1 MGREDWFR
9 NATWSQEIEATFR
22 AKLVRSRDKRQHLRV
37 QAHTLAERDPRVALR
52 LLDEYFALEPG
63 IDEAQAHMDAAAAYK
78 ALGNIDAAI
87 IAMEAALSRET
98 AKPGVIT
105 QAWLELPVLIVLQ
118 NKAELYGRALDLLEL
133 PGRSLTFPV
142 DHFRKHGVLALVASG
157 IGRRADAT
165 AEAETAL
172 AWADV
177 RASAFGRYPN
187 LGLVDDRQG
196 PLKRRLERLTQPMER
211 PPRPSLRS
219 WLLRRR

>member
-9 NATWSQEIEATFR
+9 NATWSQEIEAAFR
-22 AKLVRSRDKRQHLRV
+22 ARLARSRDKRQQLRI
-37 QAHTLAERDPRVALR
+37 QAQTLAERDPRVALR

-63 IDEAQAHMDAAAAYK
+63 VDEAQAHMDAASAYR
-78 ALGNIDAAI
+78 ALGNIEAAI

-118 NKAELYGRALDLLEL
+118 NRAELYGRALDLVDL
-133 PGRSLTFPV
+133 PGRALSFPV
-142 DHFRKHGVLALVASG
+142 DHFRRHGVLALVAAG
-157 IGRRADAT
+157 IGRRMDAV

-177 RASAFGRYPN
+177 RASAFGRHPN
-187 LGLVDDRQG
+187 TGLVDERQA
-196 PLKRRLERLTQPMER
+196 PLRRRLEKLTQPMER

>member
-1 MGREDWFR
+1 MGRDDWYR
-9 NATWSQEIEATFR
+9 NSSWSQEIEKVFR
-22 AKLVRSRDKRQHLRV
+22 TRLARSRDKRQHLRI
-37 QAHTLAERDPRVALR
+37 QAGLLADRDPRVALR

-63 IDEAQAHMDAAAAYK
+63 VDEAQAHMDAAAAYRS
-78 ALGNIDAAI
+78 LGNIDAAV

-98 AKPGVIT
+98 ARPGVIT

-118 NKAELYGRALDLLEL
+118 NKAELYGRALDLLDL

-142 DHFRKHGVLALVASG
+142 DHFRRHGVLALVAAS
-157 IGRRADAT
+157 IGRREDAV

-177 RASAFGRYPN
+177 RASAFGRHPT
-187 LGLVDDRQG
+187 LGLVDDRQSL
-196 PLKRRLERLTQPMER
+196 LKARLERLTQPTPK